1 MPPRP
6 SHSVLY
12 WLRPPFISLQ
22 RHRLASRAAVR
33 HPIRI
38 YERVSMLGVGNT
50 WRAKENR
57 SWEIRTSLL
66 GCIGRSSLSSS
77 TQCSVWHIV
86 GAQ

>member
-12 WLRPPFISLQ
+12 WLRRPFISLQ

-38 YERVSMLGVGNT
+38 YERVSMLGVGEYM
-50 WRAKENR
+50 ASQGEPF
-57 SWEIRTSLL
+57 L
-66 GCIGRSSLSSS
+66 GDQDFPTRLHWSF
-77 TQCSVWHIV
+77 
-86 GAQ
+86 